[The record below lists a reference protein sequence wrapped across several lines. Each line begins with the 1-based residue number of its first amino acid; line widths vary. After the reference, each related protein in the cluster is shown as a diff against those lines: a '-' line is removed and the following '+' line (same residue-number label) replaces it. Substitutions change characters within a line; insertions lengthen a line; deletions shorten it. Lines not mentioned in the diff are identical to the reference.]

1 MWAQGSGL
9 AKGTRFDCAGVSL
22 SLAAELSKR
31 PHAPRGQ
38 MSALVPGCGR
48 AYDALALAEHGF
60 ASVLAVDSSQ
70 SACDAARAEVGACA
84 AASASRVTVQ
94 CGNFFEMPTDTKFD
108 LIWDCTFLCA
118 LEPAVRGHWA
128 SQMKALLAPGGEL
141 ITCVFPIGPREGGP
155 PFAMSVPLVRSL
167 LEPAGFEATLVQDS
181 LPLEEQHRRPGDPL
195 QSVLKRGTALV
206 TWRAAG
212 NAAI

>member
-1 MWAQGSGL
+1 MMMLCMRVVDKSEHISSHMKDENPSWMW
-9 AKGTRFDCAGVSL
+9 
-22 SLAAELSKR
+22 
-31 PHAPRGQ
+31 
-38 MSALVPGCGR
+38 
-48 AYDALALAEHGF
+48 EHGSPF
-60 ASVLAVDSSQ
+60 TMCESPVL
-70 SACDAARAEVGACA
+70 RLGGACMCFA
-84 AASASRVTVQ
+84 MMNICE
-94 CGNFFEMPTDTKFD
+94 CGFGCM
-108 LIWDCTFLCA
+108 DCTVMSMWWCL
-118 LEPAVRGHWA
+118 
-128 SQMKALLAPGGEL
+128 QMFCKRVVGWSEHISPKMKDENLGRMRDHGSSF